1 MSSTGPGFDQIQ
13 RIPDLE
19 VEALQNVGG
28 QAHGRLVVPVFDRQ
42 GDGQL
47 GLLGGGGHEVSAGGS
62 AGEPMPTSPMA
73 QEFAAVCQKVTIT
86 DFIVS
91 FRPWEGT
98 LGYALKVPVLG
109 EVAFKSGSEC
119 TIAASTLRAIATFC
133 LA

>member
-1 MSSTGPGFDQIQ
+1 MS
-13 RIPDLE
+13 RLE
-19 VEALQNVGG
+19 ADI
-28 QAHGRLVVPVFDRQ
+28 AR
-42 GDGQL
+42 
-47 GLLGGGGHEVSAGGS
+47 
-62 AGEPMPTSPMA
+62 
-73 QEFAAVCQKVTIT
+73 KVTIT
-86 DFIVS
+86 DFIVT